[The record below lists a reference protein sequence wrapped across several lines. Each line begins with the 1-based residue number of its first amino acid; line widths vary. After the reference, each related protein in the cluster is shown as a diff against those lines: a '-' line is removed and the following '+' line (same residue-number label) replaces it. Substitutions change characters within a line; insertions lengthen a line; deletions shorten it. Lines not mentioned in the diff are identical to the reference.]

1 MKIYRDG
8 VEIVPVEKVRI
19 PAMLN
24 VEQTKAAGKPV
35 AMQGIYVYRIEDF
48 APRAVGTTAAYT
60 VQVTDASKAG
70 QPYKVPLLAGTIEQ
84 MWKDF
89 TAYRFGRR

>member
-1 MKIYRDG
+1 

-24 VEQTKAAGKPV
+24 VDQTKAAGKTV
-35 AMQGIYVYRIEDF
+35 ALQGIYVYRVEDF
-48 APRAVGTTAAYT
+48 APRAVGTTATYT
-60 VQVTDASKAG
+60 ISLFDAAKPTV
-70 QPYKVPLLAGTIEQ
+70 PYKVSMLASSVEQ

-89 TAYRFGRR
+89 TAYRFGGRR